1 VNSPLDQALLVV
13 SAYLLGSLPFS
24 YLIVRLR
31 TGQDVRT
38 LGSGN
43 AGATNVTR
51 AAGKAAGLL
60 AALLDVGKG
69 IAAVMISR
77 ALGASPAA
85 VGLAAFAVVLGH
97 CHPVFLRFRGG
108 KGGATGGGVLA
119 VLAPPAALLSVLVLV
134 VMIAWKRYVSLGT
147 VTAALASPL
156 FVLAFQRLGWL
167 SAGAWLP
174 LTTAAIAVLI
184 VARHHGNLRRL
195 KAGTELRVGSSG
207 LRDYQGRS

>member
-1 VNSPLDQALLVV
+1 MNSLLDQALLVV
-13 SAYLLGSLPFS
+13 AAYLLGSLPFS

-31 TGQDVRT
+31 TGRDVRT

-51 AAGKAAGLL
+51 AAGKAAGIL

-69 IAAVMISR
+69 IAATMIAR
-77 ALGASPAA
+77 GLGAPPAV

-119 VLAPPAALLSVLVLV
+119 VLAPPVALLSVLVLV
-134 VMIAWKRYVSLGT
+134 AMIAWKRYVSLGT
-147 VTAALASPL
+147 MTAAVASPL
-156 FVLAFQRLGWL
+156 FVLAFQRFGRLPP
-167 SAGAWLP
+167 GAWLP
-174 LTTAAIAVLI
+174 TTTAAIAVLI

-195 KAGTELRVGSSG
+195 RAGTEARVGSG
-207 LRDYQGRS
+207 TA